1 MMKIRMREVRTPFK
15 LFKVRYFI
23 DDDGQYYKK
32 VGSNHRNAIKKP
44 FWKLKRFK
52 LGMPLL
58 VLLMLGV
65 VGYQVVMNL
74 ASEKVVEEV
83 SKQIPKEDIQS
94 LLTEP
99 GIQQMIEDEVGADKK
114 EQILSKYSV
123 ESTENSPL
131 VASKSN
137 TTTEV
142 KQTTS
147 QKSGT
152 STKSNGGKTT
162 SSSSKLKFTSRD
174 QVMSFLLSKFTMNEL
189 MSYANA
195 AKGGVTPEKKA
206 EIKATVMQRLTPEE
220 YEALKVYAILE
231 LSK

>member
-1 MMKIRMREVRTPFK
+1 MKIRMKEIKTP
-15 LFKVRYFI
+15 
-23 DDDGQYYKK
+23 
-32 VGSNHRNAIKKP
+32 
-44 FWKLKRFK
+44 FK

-58 VLLMLGV
+58 VLLMLGL

-83 SKQIPKEDIQS
+83 SKQIPKEDIQA

-114 EQILSKYSV
+114 EEILTKYAV
-123 ESTENSPL
+123 ESSEDAPL

-137 TTTEV
+137 ETV
-142 KQTTS
+142 AVNITS
-147 QKSGT
+147 KQKSGT
-152 STKSNGGKTT
+152 TSSDGNTSTKGG
-162 SSSSKLKFTSRD
+162 SKLKFTSKD
-174 QVMSFLLSKFTMNEL
+174 QVTTFLLSKFTMNEL

-195 AKGGVTPEKKA
+195 VKGGVTPEKKA
-206 EIKATVMQRLTPEE
+206 EIKATVMKRLTPEE
-220 YEALKVYAILE
+220 YEALKLFAIIE